1 MIKTFLAHTTI
12 ILVHMIEGA
21 ITNKI
26 LHPYIGTCDRV
37 QTPAVTLW
45 KKANMYGEV
54 LSFTLWLSRPQGH
67 CKVNLNKHRYHG
79 RRSDIL
85 QRN

>member
-12 ILVHMIEGA
+12 ILIHMIEGA

-37 QTPAVTLW
+37 QTPAVTL
-45 KKANMYGEV
+45 
-54 LSFTLWLSRPQGH
+54 
-67 CKVNLNKHRYHG
+67 
-79 RRSDIL
+79 
-85 QRN
+85 